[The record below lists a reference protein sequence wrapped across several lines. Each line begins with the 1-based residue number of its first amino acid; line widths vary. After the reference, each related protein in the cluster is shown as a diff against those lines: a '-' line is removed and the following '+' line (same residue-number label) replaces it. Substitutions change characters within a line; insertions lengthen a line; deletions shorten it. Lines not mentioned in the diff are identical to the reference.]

1 MTVFQSEYDSL
12 NHVFCINSEIKTSVP
27 RLSSYF
33 YPFPI
38 RQSLQEDEDGTLPQV
53 NGPGQS
59 AGSTVEGGLMLDL
72 PAHEA
77 VEEEGDTDAE
87 QKDDIELHIDG
98 SAQAVAEPPDE
109 DDAQIE
115 RQDAERG
122 TDVGEA

>member
-1 MTVFQSEYDSL
+1 M
-12 NHVFCINSEIKTSVP
+12 
-27 RLSSYF
+27 
-33 YPFPI
+33 
-38 RQSLQEDEDGTLPQV
+38 

-59 AGSTVEGGLMLDL
+59 AGSTVEGGLTIDL
-72 PAHEA
+72 SAHEA
-77 VEEEGDTDAE
+77 VKEEGDTDAE

-122 TDVGEA
+122 ADVGKA

>member
-1 MTVFQSEYDSL
+1 MFFV
-12 NHVFCINSEIKTSVP
+12 I
-27 RLSSYF
+27 LS
-33 YPFPI
+33 FPI
-38 RQSLQEDEDGTLPQV
+38 RQSLQEDEEGALAQV

-77 VEEEGDTDAE
+77 VEEEGNADAE
-87 QKDDIELHIDG
+87 QKDDVELHIDG
-98 SAQAVAEPPDE
+98 GAQAVAEPPDE

-122 TDVGEA
+122 ADVGKA

>member
-1 MTVFQSEYDSL
+1 M
-12 NHVFCINSEIKTSVP
+12 
-27 RLSSYF
+27 
-33 YPFPI
+33 
-38 RQSLQEDEDGTLPQV
+38 QEDEDRSLPQV

-77 VEEEGDTDAE
+77 VEEEGDADAE
-87 QKDDIELHIDG
+87 QKDDVELHIDG
-98 SAQAVAEPPDE
+98 GAEAVAEPPDE

-122 TDVGEA
+122 ADVGEA